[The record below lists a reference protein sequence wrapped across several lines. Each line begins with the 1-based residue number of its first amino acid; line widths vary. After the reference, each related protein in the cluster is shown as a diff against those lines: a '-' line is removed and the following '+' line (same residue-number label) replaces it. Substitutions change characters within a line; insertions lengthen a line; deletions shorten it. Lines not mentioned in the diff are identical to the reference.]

1 MRIRNAT
8 IGKKIGLGFAVV
20 VLAFSTATG
29 IALIINNRMSDLMA
43 LSADS
48 TKIVKSVMAVAG
60 QQNEY
65 VMTKSEKTA
74 AGLGELLQ
82 SLERTLSENSG
93 RTGDKAVLAGYG
105 EIGGLLKKYSAGFGE
120 IVRNDRVIQEENAR
134 IGKIS
139 GDLLV
144 QLNEDI
150 KGFVDVK
157 QSMSFVTGEEFNP
170 IYLEIS
176 NLATLLGV
184 EFLNTRLFESNLG
197 TGEGD
202 SFAGAFHK
210 KIQACGKIR
219 GELATVINVVKDWE
233 LIEANEKIGANLGN
247 YEKAFDS
254 IISST
259 SRNTALNRELLQNGD
274 RIAAVA
280 HGVQKTAEADML
292 TYRNFG
298 RLFLAIQL
306 VAGGLAGILIAFFT
320 VRSIVRVL
328 SRVCGRLSDASE
340 QVSSASLQIASSSQN
355 LAEGASEQASSLE
368 EMAASMEEIA
378 SMTRKNA
385 EDSNEAVSVGKVTA
399 ESMARSH
406 GSLRSTSDC
415 MRKISEDG
423 EKTAKIVK
431 TIDEIAFQINL
442 LALNAAVEA
451 ARAGEAGAGFAV
463 VAEEVRNLAIRSA
476 EAAKNTATLIGDTL
490 KHIHEGTDLV
500 GRTMEE
506 FRRMGEDGKKVT
518 LFLQG
523 INTATAEQARGID
536 EINVGVQQMDKVTQ
550 QNAANAE
557 ESASASEEMTAQAA
571 GLKDIMNELMSMVG
585 SSGKNGHHHD
595 GGESLWTRIRLP
607 GGRWKKAAA
616 LPEAAGEEYPLIP
629 RET

>member
-1 MRIRNAT
+1 MGIRNAT
-8 IGKKIGLGFAVV
+8 IGKKIGLGFAVIV
-20 VLAFSTATG
+20 IAFSAATG
-29 IALIINNRMSDLMA
+29 LALIINNRMSDLMA

-48 TKIVKSVMAVAG
+48 TNIVKSVMAVAG

-65 VMTKSEKTA
+65 VMARNETTA
-74 AGLGELLQ
+74 QELEGLLG
-82 SLERTLSENSG
+82 SLERTLSEN
-93 RTGDKAVLAGYG
+93 TGKTSDKAVLSGYG

-120 IVRNDRVIQEENAR
+120 IVRNDRIIQEETAR

-144 QLNEDI
+144 QLNKDI

-170 IYLEIS
+170 IYVEIS
-176 NLATLLGV
+176 NLATQLGV
-184 EFLNTRLFESNLG
+184 EFLNTRLFEAGLG

-210 KIQACGKIR
+210 KVQACRKIR
-219 GELATVINVVKDWE
+219 EELATVVNIVKDWE
-233 LIEANEKIGANLGN
+233 LTEASDKIGANLGN
-247 YEKAFDS
+247 YEKSFDR

-274 RIAAVA
+274 RIAAIA
-280 HGVQKTAEADML
+280 HGIQKTAEADML

-306 VAGGLAGILIAFFT
+306 IAGGLAGILIAFFT

-328 SRVCGRLSDASE
+328 SRVCGQLSDASE

-476 EAAKNTATLIGDTL
+476 EAAKNTATLIGETL

-500 GRTMEE
+500 GRTMDE

-571 GLKDIMNELMSMVG
+571 GLKDIMNELMAMVG
-585 SSGKNGHHHD
+585 SSGNNGHHYNN
-595 GGESLWTRIRLP
+595 GGKSFWARIRLP
-607 GGRWKKAAA
+607 GGRRKAAA
-616 LPEAAGEEYPLIP
+616 LPETTEEEYPLIP